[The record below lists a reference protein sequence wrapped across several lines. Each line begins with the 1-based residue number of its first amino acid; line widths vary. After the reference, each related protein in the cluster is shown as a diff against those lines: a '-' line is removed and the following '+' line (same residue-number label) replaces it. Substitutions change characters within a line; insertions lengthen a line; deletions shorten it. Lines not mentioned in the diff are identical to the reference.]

1 MYIVKEKNLYCFGK
15 SVHRKKKKLSI
26 CKVRDS
32 KKRRNLNYL
41 DQNQLH
47 MFTSI
52 LKQQQSIAL
61 MCGLIFVSFKDFVC
75 YVKVKYKKLVQE
87 KKLDCRFALFR

>member
-1 MYIVKEKNLYCFGK
+1 M
-15 SVHRKKKKLSI
+15 
-26 CKVRDS
+26 RDS
-32 KKRRNLNYL
+32 NKRRNLNYL

-52 LKQQQSIAL
+52 LKQQQAIAL

-75 YVKVKYKKLVQE
+75 YVKMKYKKLVQE
-87 KKLDCRFALFR
+87 KKNWIVGLLCLDETKKIFGR